1 MGRYRSSRVVAGAV
15 VVISIRIIVRVIV
28 RIIVVVAV
36 VVAIVG
42 AALTFLVSALAE
54 DGDALQILA
63 YVCA

>member
-1 MGRYRSSRVVAGAV
+1 MEKYRSSRVVASAV
-15 VVISIRIIVRVIV
+15 VVISIRVIV